1 MPAPRRPIADYR
13 NTAQPMRG
21 ADSFALSAFEGRD
34 TID

>member
-1 MPAPRRPIADYR
+1 MSARRLIADYR

-21 ADSFALSAFEGRD
+21 AVSFAPCAFEGRD

>member
-1 MPAPRRPIADYR
+1 MSTQRLIADYG

-21 ADSFALSAFEGRD
+21 AVSFAPCVFEGRD